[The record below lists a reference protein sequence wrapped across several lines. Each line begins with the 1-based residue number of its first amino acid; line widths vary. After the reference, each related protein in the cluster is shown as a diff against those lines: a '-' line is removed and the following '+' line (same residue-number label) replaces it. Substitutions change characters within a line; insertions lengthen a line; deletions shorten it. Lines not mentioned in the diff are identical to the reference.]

1 MNTPMRKSIK
11 IQSDRPQIYDLK
23 QLLLHNTMFYILPP
37 LCEIT
42 LQEME
47 ELACERLKMLR
58 IFESAT
64 ARYPNKQSDDWKQC
78 VLREMNG
85 EGLKSY
91 VRLLQGNGNTPAD
104 LEARRRDYI
113 SHFILRFVY
122 CRTTDLK
129 R

>member
-1 MNTPMRKSIK
+1 MRRTLPV
-11 IQSDRPQIYDLK
+11 QSDQPQAYDLK

-58 IFESAT
+58 IFEGAT
-64 ARYPNKQSDDWKQC
+64 AKYPVKHSDEWKQSI
-78 VLREMNG
+78 LREMNS

-91 VRLLQGNGNTPAD
+91 VRLLQGNSNTPAD
-104 LEARRRDYI
+104 LEARRRDYL
-113 SHFILRFVY
+113 SHFILRFAY
-122 CRTTDLK
+122 CSTDEK
-129 R
+129 RR